1 MEPEYKGKIKF
12 YDDQINAYFPTNFEK
27 FKKKLGE
34 MLGLSD
40 DVLTNFRLS
49 YKDEDNDKIQI
60 KNEEDYKLFLEEIQK
75 KRRIQCAY

>member
-49 YKDEDNDKIQI
+49 YKDEENDTIEVSTDEEKK
-60 KNEEDYKLFLEEIQK
+60 KNWFYQLK
-75 KRRIQCAY
+75 